1 MGAHPELAREQAY
14 VDRSYARLDALVRES
29 ATWAAEAKANTTTNQ
44 QGRRERDIFA
54 TTAAARARRL
64 RIGDQPL
71 CFGRI
76 DHDDGESLV
85 VGRVA
90 VHDDAMEPLV
100 VDWRAPAA
108 EAFYRATGS
117 DRMGVTRRRHFL
129 NRRREVTGLDDE
141 VLDAD
146 GVRSSSL
153 ELVGEGA
160 LLMALDRRRTGRMAD
175 VVSTIQREQDAIVR
189 APLPGVLVVQGG
201 PGTGKTAVALH
212 RAAYLLYS
220 HRLRLE
226 NEGLLFVGPNAGF
239 IRYVEDVLPALGEQT
254 AVLAT
259 AGQLVDGVRPSA
271 EDTIAAATVKHD
283 ARMVEVLR
291 RAVADRERPLREDLV
306 VGHGSLTLRVT
317 RAESRRIVA
326 RVQSEPGTHNARR
339 RQVERLFVNAL
350 WRAAKADAERLALAR
365 GGAARTPEVDD
376 FKRSVRRHTDVQ
388 RALERMW
395 PRLSAPQLLRDLFG
409 STALVARAGE
419 GLLDEAE
426 QAALHRERGESV
438 DAVAWTDADVALL
451 DEAETLLGSLKRASA
466 KTGESPTR
474 STSYDRFLVEQQLE
488 DMGRMSP
495 VVRAAAEARL
505 MAYVEEESQA
515 QTGDDGDGRG
525 STFGH
530 VIVDEAQ
537 DLSAM
542 QWRMLLRRCPSR
554 SMTVVGDLA
563 QATTPWAAHSWDDVG
578 ERIGNAGVG
587 HVELTI
593 GYRTPAEVMELAAG
607 VLAAVHPELTPPQP
621 MRHSGLPPTVVHTDD
636 VAKEVKRI
644 TSDDDDRLTAVVA
657 PADLAAEL
665 GAMTIAEVK
674 GLEFDRV
681 IVVEPGALVGEAGL
695 TGLYVALTRTTSEL
709 VIIHREPLPPSIIG
723 ETP

>member
-1 MGAHPELAREQAY
+1 MGAHPELAREQAH
-14 VDRSYARLDALVRES
+14 VDRSYARLDALVRET
-29 ATWAAEAKANTTTNQ
+29 AALAAEARANTTTNQ

-129 NRRREVTGLDDE
+129 NRRREVVGLDDE

-189 APLPGVLVVQGG
+189 APLAGVLVVQGG

-226 NEGLLFVGPNAGF
+226 NEGLLFIGPNAGF

-254 AVLAT
+254 ATLAT
-259 AGQLVDGVRPSA
+259 AGQLVEGVRPSG

-283 ARMVEVLR
+283 GRMVEVLR

-306 VGHGSLTLRVT
+306 IGHGSLTLRVT

-365 GGAARTPEVDD
+365 GGAARVPEVEE
-376 FKRSVRRHTDVQ
+376 FKQSVRRHTDVQ

-395 PRLSAPQLLRDLFG
+395 PRLTAGQLLRDLFG
-409 STALVARAGE
+409 STALLARAGD
-419 GLLDEAE
+419 GVLDGAE
-426 QAALHRERGESV
+426 QAALHRERGASV

-451 DEAETLLGSLKRASA
+451 DEADTLLGPIKRASA
-466 KTGESPTR
+466 KTGDASSR
-474 STSYDRFLVEQQLE
+474 ATSYDRFLVEQQLE
-488 DMGRMSP
+488 DLGKVSP

-505 MAYVEEESQA
+505 MAYVEEETSAQA
-515 QTGDDGDGRG
+515 GEDGSSRG
-525 STFGH
+525 ATFGH

-542 QWRMLLRRCPSR
+542 QWRMLMRRCPGR

-578 ERIGNAGVG
+578 ERIGSGGVD
-587 HVELTI
+587 HEELTI
-593 GYRTPAEVMELAAG
+593 GYRTPAEVMELAAQ
-607 VLAAVHPELTPPQP
+607 VLAAVHPELTPPRP
-621 MRHSGLPPTVVHTDD
+621 MRTSGLPPTVVHTDD
-636 VAKEVKRI
+636 VETEVKRI
-644 TSDDDDRLTAVVA
+644 TSDNDDRLTAVVA
-657 PADLAAEL
+657 PADLAGQL
-665 GAMTIAEVK
+665 DAMTVAEVK

-681 IVVEPGALVGEAGL
+681 IAVEPAALAREAGL

-709 VIIHREPLPPSIIG
+709 VIVHGEELPAAMS
-723 ETP
+723 

>member
-14 VDRSYARLDALVRES
+14 VDRCYARLDALVQEAAAS
-29 ATWAAEAKANTTTNQ
+29 ASDAQANTTTNQ

-54 TTAAARARRL
+54 ANAAARARQL

-90 VHDDAMEPLV
+90 VHDRGMEPLV

-129 NRRREVTGLDDE
+129 NRRREVVGLDDE
-141 VLDAD
+141 VLDAE
-146 GVRSSSL
+146 GIRSSSL

-226 NEGLLFVGPNAGF
+226 TEGLLFIGPNAGF

-254 AVLAT
+254 ATLAT
-259 AGQLVDGVRPSA
+259 TGQLVDGVRASG
-271 EDTIAAATVKHD
+271 EDTLAAATVKHD

-306 VGHGSLTLRVT
+306 IGHGSLTLRVT
-317 RAESRRIVA
+317 RATSRRIVA
-326 RVQSEPGTHNARR
+326 QVKDRAGTHNERR
-339 RQVERLFVNAL
+339 RRVEWLLLEAL
-350 WRAAKADAERLALAR
+350 WQAAHADAERLALAH
-365 GGAARTPEVDD
+365 GGAARVPETDG
-376 FKRSVRRHTDVQ
+376 FKRAVRRNPEVQ

-395 PRLSAPQLLRDLFG
+395 PRLSGRQLLRDLFG
-409 STALVARAGE
+409 SAPLLARAGE
-419 GLLDEAE
+419 DLLTEDER
-426 QAALHRERGESV
+426 AALFRERGDSV
-438 DAVAWTDADVALL
+438 ETVAWTDADIALL
-451 DEAETLLGSLKRASA
+451 DEADTLLGPTTDAARGAGNASPR
-466 KTGESPTR
+466 TS
-474 STSYDRFLVEQQLE
+474 SYDRFLIEQQLE
-488 DMGRMSP
+488 DLGRVSP

-505 MAYVEEESQA
+505 TAYAEEEQRA
-515 QTGDDGDGRG
+515 QDGGDREARG
-525 STFGH
+525 ASYGH

-542 QWRMLLRRCPSR
+542 QWRMLMRRCPSR

-563 QATTPWAAHSWDDVG
+563 QATTPWAIHSWDELA
-578 ERIGNAGVG
+578 ERIGGPTVRYE
-587 HVELTI
+587 ELTI

-607 VLAAVHPELTPPQP
+607 VLAAVHPELTPPRP
-621 MRHSGLPPTVVHTDD
+621 MRHSGRRPTVVQTDD
-636 VAKEVKRI
+636 VAGEVKRR
-644 TSDDDDRLTAVVA
+644 TSDEDDRLTAVVA
-657 PADLAAEL
+657 PADLAPQL
-665 GAMTIAEVK
+665 GAMTVAEVK

-681 IVVEPGALVGEAGL
+681 IVVEPGAVAREAGL

-709 VIIHREPLPPSIIG
+709 VIIHREPLPSALA
-723 ETP
+723 